1 MVRRDDFQDEKERI
15 KRIKSLLEDEERV
28 RRTNEEQERRLQELI
43 EKRKEQE
50 KRIEELK
57 KKCEAASQNKSD
69 LDLTKNAKWAPAKKT
84 KRPQD
89 VGRRRALGLPLTPF
103 FFLERP
109 PPFHLSRR
117 IAWFFLASAF
127 FTRPTRMFNPKNIK
141 QKTNIY
147 YNVFS
152 MTWFVW

>member
-69 LDLTKNAKWAPAKKT
+69 LDLTKNAK
-84 KRPQD
+84 
-89 VGRRRALGLPLTPF
+89 
-103 FFLERP
+103 
-109 PPFHLSRR
+109 
-117 IAWFFLASAF
+117 
-127 FTRPTRMFNPKNIK
+127 
-141 QKTNIY
+141 
-147 YNVFS
+147 
-152 MTWFVW
+152 